1 MKSCL
6 EKAVSDNVRSYGFIA
21 VLKEPIDDISEI
33 SDKLWRAKS
42 QVMVNYEGTLAYI
55 DFSLKK
61 SYSERSD
68 FYGLFIGSEQMDPAE
83 LTIEAAK
90 HGLDIDE
97 STIKPYTCVW
107 YNGTDS
113 PMSEL
118 KKEEFL
124 KK

>member
-6 EKAVSDNVRSYGFIA
+6 EKVVSDNVRSYGFIA
-21 VLKEPIDDISEI
+21 VLTNPFEDIEEISET
-33 SDKLWRAKS
+33 LWRAKS
-42 QVMVNYEGTLAYI
+42 LVQVNNEGTLAYI
-55 DFSLKK
+55 DFNLRK
-61 SYSERSD
+61 SYAERSD
-68 FYGLFIGSEQMDPAE
+68 FYGLFIGSEHMDPAE

-107 YNGTDS
+107 YNGVDS
-113 PMSEL
+113 DMAMLE
-118 KKEEFL
+118 KEEFL

>member
-6 EKAVSDNVRSYGFIA
+6 ENLVSDNVRSYGFIA
-21 VLKEPIDDISEI
+21 VLKKPIADISEI
-33 SDKLWRAKS
+33 SDKLWREKS
-42 QVMVNYEGTLAYI
+42 PIQLNYEGTLVYI
-55 DFSLKK
+55 DFNLRK
-61 SYSERSD
+61 SYAERTD
-68 FYGLFIGSEQMDPAE
+68 FYGLFIGSEEMDPGE

-107 YNGTDS
+107 YDGVDS
-113 PMSEL
+113 PLGTLE
-118 KKEEFL
+118 KEEFL